1 MTTSSAPGG
10 APKAGRDRRRFPRYD
25 VAVAVIV
32 RKKTG
37 DVQLMT
43 ADVSRHGAFI
53 KSDTPVPVRQ
63 LVQVRF
69 RLPDGECDAMCMV
82 ARWLGPDS
90 PRGSGMG
97 VDFFALS
104 KDAKNLWERF
114 IQQLRARDAGA
125 PFQPMSTGSF
135 SSPSIAGAVALPSTH
150 GVPLPPPPAEPEV
163 VGANGLPSWMSP
175 STVTGELHTRR
186 NNASY
191 PPSPPP
197 LPGQTLVSGPAP
209 SSALAPPTWPPQA
222 STPLAEIAQGSPF
235 GVAGVV
241 PLPGTKRPPP
251 PPVEDDLPVISG
263 KDEGDIVMMRFP
275 DRDQL
280 RGFVANEVERGGMFL
295 KTPLVKEVGEK
306 VDVLLV
312 HPETEEEFR
321 LDGTVVRRLI
331 TGPVDARGLGIF
343 FRALT
348 PEQNAQLAEFVESG
362 IEVVELGAPVTQRQI
377 ELEAAVARE
386 PDSAEALE
394 QLGTYLLDEE
404 GDLGG
409 ALTAL
414 TRALV
419 LGPSQV
425 SIHAS
430 LARAYRR
437 IGDPVK
443 VRSHER
449 CAEALMLFQERMRIR
464 MGVGDE

>member
-1 MTTSSAPGG
+1 VTTSSAPGG
-10 APKAGRDRRRFPRYD
+10 ATKAGRDRRRFPRYD
-25 VAVAVIV
+25 VAVKVIV

-37 DVQLMT
+37 DIQLVT

-53 KSDTPVPVRQ
+53 KSDTPVPIRQ

-69 RLPDGECDAMCMV
+69 RLPEGECDAMCMV

-114 IQQLRARDAGA
+114 IQELRARDAGQ

-135 SSPSIAGAVALPSTH
+135 TSAPSIATGVALPSTH
-150 GVPLPPPPAEPEV
+150 GVPLPPPPSEPESI
-163 VGANGLPSWMSP
+163 GDNGLPSWMSP
-175 STVTGELHTRR
+175 STVTGQPHTRR
-186 NNASY
+186 NSNSY

-197 LPGQTLVSGPAP
+197 LPGQTLVAGPAP
-209 SSALAPPTWPPQA
+209 SSALAPPTWPPQLAQA
-222 STPLAEIAQGSPF
+222 STPLHEIA
-235 GVAGVV
+235 
-241 PLPGTKRPPP
+241 PLGARRPPP
-251 PPVEDDLPVISG
+251 PPNDDDLPVVSG

-295 KTPLVKEVGEK
+295 KTPLIKEVGEK

-331 TGPVDARGLGIF
+331 TGPAEARGLGIF
-343 FRALT
+343 FRALS

-362 IEVVELGAPVTQRQI
+362 IEVVELGSPISQRQV

-394 QLGTYLLDEE
+394 QLGSYLLDEE

>member
-10 APKAGRDRRRFPRYD
+10 APKTGRDRRRFPRFD
-25 VAVAVIV
+25 VAVKVIV

-37 DVQLMT
+37 DVHLVT
-43 ADVSRHGAFI
+43 GDVSRHGAFI
-53 KSDTPVPVRQ
+53 RSDTPVPVRQ

-69 RLPDGECDAMCMV
+69 RLPEGECDAMCMV
-82 ARWLGPDS
+82 ARWLGADS

-114 IQQLRARDAGA
+114 IHELRARDAGA
-125 PFQPMSTGSF
+125 PFQPMSTGSM
-135 SSPSIAGAVALPSTH
+135 SPSIGYGVALPAA
-150 GVPLPPPPAEPEV
+150 AEPEV
-163 VGANGLPSWMSP
+163 IGANGLPSWMSP
-175 STVTGELHTRR
+175 STVTGQPNARR
-186 NNASY
+186 NTQSY

-209 SSALAPPTWPPQA
+209 TSALAPPTWPPQA
-222 STPLAEIAQGSPF
+222 STPLAEIAQAHG
-235 GVAGVV
+235 GVV

-251 PPVEDDLPVISG
+251 PPADDFADLPVISG

-295 KTPLVKEVGEK
+295 KSPLVKEVGEK

-331 TGPVDARGLGIF
+331 TGPVEARGLGIF

-362 IEVVELGAPVTQRQI
+362 IEVVELGAPISQRQI
-377 ELEAAVARE
+377 ELEAVVAKE

-394 QLGTYLLDEE
+394 QLGSYLLDEE

-464 MGVGDE
+464 MGVGNE

>member
-10 APKAGRDRRRFPRYD
+10 ATKTGRDRRRFPRFD
-25 VAVAVIV
+25 VAVQVIV

-37 DVQLMT
+37 DTHLVT
-43 ADVSRHGAFI
+43 GDVSRHGAFI
-53 KSDTPVPVRQ
+53 KSDTPLPLRQ

-69 RLPDGECDAMCMV
+69 RLPDGDCDAMCMV
-82 ARWLGPDS
+82 ARWLGADS

-104 KDAKNLWERF
+104 KDAKNSWERF
-114 IQQLRARDAGA
+114 IQELRTRDAGA

-135 SSPSIAGAVALPSTH
+135 ASPHGVALPSTH
-150 GVPLPPPPAEPEV
+150 GVALPPTPEPEV
-163 VGANGLPSWMSP
+163 IGANGLPSWMSP
-175 STVTGELHTRR
+175 NPVTGQPHTRLAR
-186 NNASY
+186 TSPSNPSY
-191 PPSPPP
+191 PPSPPA
-197 LPGQTLVSGPAP
+197 LPGQALVSGPAP
-209 SSALAPPTWPPQA
+209 SSALAGPTWPPQTA
-222 STPLAEIAQGSPF
+222 TPLSEIG
-235 GVAGVV
+235 
-241 PLPGTKRPPP
+241 KRPPP
-251 PPVEDDLPVISG
+251 PPEDDLPVISG

-275 DRDQL
+275 ERDQL

-295 KTPLVKEVGEK
+295 KSPLVKEVGEK

-321 LDGTVVRRLI
+321 LDGTVVRRII
-331 TGPVDARGLGIF
+331 TGPAEARGLGIF

-348 PEQNAQLAEFVESG
+348 PEQNAQLTEFVESG
-362 IEVVELGAPVTQRQI
+362 IEVVELGAPISQRQI
-377 ELEAAVARE
+377 ELEANVARE

-409 ALTAL
+409 AFTAL

-464 MGVGDE
+464 MGVGAD

>member
-1 MTTSSAPGG
+1 M
-10 APKAGRDRRRFPRYD
+10 GRDRRRFPRYD
-25 VAVAVIV
+25 VAIKVIV
-32 RKKTG
+32 RKKNGDIHLVTG
-37 DVQLMT
+37 
-43 ADVSRHGAFI
+43 DVSRHGAFI
-53 KSDTPVPVRQ
+53 KYETPVPVRQ

-82 ARWLGPDS
+82 ARWLGPETA
-90 PRGSGMG
+90 RGPGMG

-104 KDAKNLWERF
+104 KDAKTLWERF
-114 IQQLRARDAGA
+114 IYELRQRDTGAG
-125 PFQPMSTGSF
+125 FQPITQGSMSA
-135 SSPSIAGAVALPSTH
+135 PSIAHGVALPSTH
-150 GVPLPPPPAEPEV
+150 GLPLPHVPVPLPPEEPEV
-163 VGANGLPSWMSP
+163 IGANGVPSWMSP
-175 STVTGELHTRR
+175 NSVTGEVRSR
-186 NNASY
+186 ASASNVSY

-197 LPGQTLVSGPAP
+197 LPGQQLIVGPAP
-209 SSALAPPTWPPQA
+209 ASAVAAPTWPPQLAPA
-222 STPLAEIAQGSPF
+222 STSTSAKRSA
-235 GVAGVV
+235 VAVA
-241 PLPGTKRPPP
+241 L
-251 PPVEDDLPVISG
+251 EDEDLPVISG

-295 KTPLVKEVGEK
+295 RSPLVKEVGEK

-321 LDGTVVRRLI
+321 LDGTVVRRVV
-331 TGPVDARGLGIF
+331 TGPQEARGLGIF
-343 FRALT
+343 FRALSKAQT
-348 PEQNAQLAEFVESG
+348 AQLNDFVESG
-362 IEVVELGAPVTQRQI
+362 IEVIELGKPITQRQI
-377 ELEAAVARE
+377 ELEAAVAKE